1 METSHDKWNYG
12 IQHARGIAVLCVVAF
27 HFFELSS
34 FWGRFGVNLFFFIS
48 GYLMIQILT
57 KPSPVGINLKN
68 FLKKRFVRLYP
79 ALFFTVLLIWIL
91 SFLDLVPGVAYQYLI
106 TGLGYLFF
114 VGNFSGV
121 LIPGS
126 GTSAVAFGHMWT
138 LALEWQMYILLALF
152 MKVVYGRRFYRAI
165 SSTFF
170 CLASALSL
178 FAIFLLDINAPSI
191 ILNSLM
197 CSICFLLGAVT
208 FLVNQSA
215 RVQFFV
221 GKVFLF
227 IVFVICSC
235 VPSRGNTQQLLESLQ
250 VISVSMLVFL
260 VCKDLRISDLNPMD
274 FLGRI
279 SYSYYLLHYPVYF
292 LMKHYFPTPNLLIK
306 LVSVSLAT
314 CLAYLC
320 WLKVESHFWKPSRQI
335 SNSSG

>member
-1 METSHDKWNYG
+1 MMQDKWNYG

-34 FWGRFGVNLFFFIS
+34 FWGRFGVNLFFCIS

-57 KPSPVGINLKN
+57 KPSPGGINLKN

-91 SFLDLVPGVAYQYLI
+91 CLLDLVPGDATQYLV

-126 GTSAVAFGHMWT
+126 GTSAVALGHMWT

-152 MKVVYGRRFYRAI
+152 MKVIYGSRIYRAI
-165 SSTFF
+165 SITFF
-170 CLASALSL
+170 SLACTFSL
-178 FAIFLLDINAPSI
+178 LTIFFVDVNAPSI

-197 CSICFLLGAVT
+197 CSICFLLGTIT
-208 FLVNQSA
+208 FLVNKSTKT
-215 RVQFFV
+215 QFFI
-221 GKVFLF
+221 GKILLF
-227 IVFVICSC
+227 IIFVICSGYAAK
-235 VPSRGNTQQLLESLQ
+235 GNAQQLLESLQ
-250 VISVSMLVFL
+250 VISFSTLVFL
-260 VCKDLRISDLNPMD
+260 VCKDLRKRHISPLD
-274 FLGRI
+274 FFGRI

-292 LMKHYFPTPNLLIK
+292 LMHHYFQTPNLLIK
-306 LVSVSLAT
+306 IASVFLAT
-314 CLAYLC
+314 CLAYFS
-320 WLKVESHFWKPSRQI
+320 WLKVESHFWMPSRQI
-335 SNSSG
+335 ST

>member
-1 METSHDKWNYG
+1 METSHNKWNYG
-12 IQHARGIAVLCVVAF
+12 IQHARGLAVSCVVAF

-34 FWGRFGVNLFFFIS
+34 FWGRFGVNLFFCIS

-57 KPSPVGINLKN
+57 KPSPGGINLKN

-79 ALFFTVLLIWIL
+79 ALLFTVLLIWIL
-91 SFLDLVPGVAYQYLI
+91 CFLDLVPGDTFQYLI

-121 LIPGS
+121 FIPGS

-138 LALEWQMYILLALF
+138 LALEWQMYVLLALF
-152 MKVVYGRRFYRAI
+152 MKVVYVSRFYRAI
-165 SSTFF
+165 SYTFF
-170 CLASALSL
+170 YLASALSL
-178 FAIFLLDINAPSI
+178 LAIFLVDVNAPSI

-215 RVQFFV
+215 KIQFFV
-221 GKVFLF
+221 GKVFLLV
-227 IVFVICSC
+227 VFVICSC
-235 VPSRGNTQQLLESLQ
+235 VASKGNTQQLLESLQ
-250 VISVSMLVFL
+250 VISVSILVFL
-260 VCKDLRISDLNPMD
+260 VCKDLRVSDLSPMR
-274 FLGRI
+274 FLGSI

-292 LMKHYFPTPNLLIK
+292 IMKHYFPTPNLLIK
-306 LVSVSLAT
+306 IASVSLAT

-320 WLKVESHFWKPSRQI
+320 WLKVESRFWKPSRQTFT
-335 SNSSG
+335 

>member
-1 METSHDKWNYG
+1 METSHNKWNYG
-12 IQHARGIAVLCVVAF
+12 IQHARGLAVSCVVAF

-34 FWGRFGVNLFFFIS
+34 FWGRFGVNLFFCIS

-57 KPSPVGINLKN
+57 KPSQGGINLKN

-79 ALFFTVLLIWIL
+79 ALLFTVLLIWIL
-91 SFLDLVPGVAYQYLI
+91 CFLDLIPGDAFQYFI

-121 LIPGS
+121 FIPGS

-138 LALEWQMYILLALF
+138 LALEWQIYVLLALF
-152 MKVVYGRRFYRAI
+152 MKVVYVCRFYRAI
-165 SSTFF
+165 SYTFF
-170 CLASALSL
+170 YLASALSL
-178 FAIFLLDINAPSI
+178 LAIFLVDVNAPSI

-215 RVQFFV
+215 RIQFFV
-221 GKVFLF
+221 GKVFLLV
-227 IVFVICSC
+227 VFVICSC
-235 VPSRGNTQQLLESLQ
+235 VASKGNTQQLLESLQ
-250 VISVSMLVFL
+250 VISVSILVFL
-260 VCKDLRISDLNPMD
+260 VCKDLRVRDLSPMR
-274 FLGRI
+274 FLGSI

-292 LMKHYFPTPNLLIK
+292 IMKHYFPTPNLLIK
-306 LVSVSLAT
+306 IASVSLAT

-320 WLKVESHFWKPSRQI
+320 WLKVESRFWKPSRQI
-335 SNSSG
+335 FT